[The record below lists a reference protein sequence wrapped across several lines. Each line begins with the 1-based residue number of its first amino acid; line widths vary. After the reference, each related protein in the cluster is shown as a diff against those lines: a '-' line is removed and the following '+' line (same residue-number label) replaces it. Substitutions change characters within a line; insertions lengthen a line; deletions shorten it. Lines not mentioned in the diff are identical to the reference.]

1 MSFRWLI
8 WTFLSPSQILVLSAA
23 LGALLLAAG
32 RNRAGKVLAVAGG
45 CGLLVFALLP
55 TAHLLGQPLE
65 LRFPQPELPT
75 RITGIILL
83 SGAERPRATQV
94 YGQPQLNWAAARYTT
109 ALRLSARHPEA
120 SLVFSGGPAVEPR
133 TGRPGQTWVARQLLG
148 DLAHD
153 PAAIR
158 YDESSIDTC
167 DNAANTRALVQPRR
181 DETWVLVTSAI
192 HMPRAM
198 ACFRAVGW
206 EVVPQPADYLSMR
219 PEFGAGAMRV
229 TTNLSVLDTA
239 LHEWLGLAFY
249 RMTGRT
255 RQFFPAPTDR
265 PATLPANRENVKE
278 RFDPAGA
285 AP

>member
-1 MSFRWLI
+1 VSVRWLI
-8 WTFLSPSQILVLSAA
+8 WTFLSPSQILVGSVA
-23 LGALLLAAG
+23 LGGLLLATG
-32 RNRAGKVLAVAGG
+32 RDRAGKFLAVVGG
-45 CGLLVFALLP
+45 CGLLVFAILP
-55 TAHLLGQPLE
+55 TAHLLGQTLE
-65 LRFPQPELPT
+65 LRFPQPELPA

-83 SGAERPRATQV
+83 SGAERPRATRV

-120 SLVFSGGPAVEPR
+120 TLVFSGGPAVDPK

-148 DLAHD
+148 ELGRD
-153 PAAIR
+153 PAGIR
-158 YDESSIDTC
+158 YDERSIDTC
-167 DNAANTRALVQPRR
+167 DNAANTRALVQPRAG
-181 DETWVLVTSAI
+181 ETWVLVTSAI

-206 EVVPQPADYLSMR
+206 EVVPQPADYKSMR
-219 PEFGAGAMRV
+219 PEFGAGALSA
-229 TTNLSVLDTA
+229 TTNLGVFDTA

-255 RQFFPAPTDR
+255 QQFFPAPAD
-265 PATLPANRENVKE
+265 PQSTLRVTGENVTE